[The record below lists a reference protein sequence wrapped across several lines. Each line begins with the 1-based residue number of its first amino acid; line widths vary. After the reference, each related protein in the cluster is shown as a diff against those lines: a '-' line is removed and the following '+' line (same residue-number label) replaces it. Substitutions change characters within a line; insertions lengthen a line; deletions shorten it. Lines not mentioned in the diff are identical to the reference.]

1 LFTLIL
7 LDTSIFLT
15 DIFSNHFKVLARR
28 DKSFPTDCGE
38 NMELIL
44 IIIILILLPIGFVLL
59 YLRAGRDFVDL
70 TPLINKLDML
80 QNFQERIDRSVRDEI
95 AMFRAEMQTQA
106 QQERTELACSLK
118 SFGDS
123 VQARM
128 AEIADLQRNQL
139 EGFAARLSLLT
150 TTNEQKLEAV
160 RQVVDARLKQIQE
173 DNTRQ
178 LDRMRETV
186 DEKLQS
192 TLEKRLGES
201 FKQVSERLEQVHQGL
216 GDMRNLAAGVGD
228 LKKVLTNVK
237 SRGTW
242 GEVQLGAL
250 LEEILSPE
258 QYAKNVKINEHSN
271 DFVEFAIKL
280 PGQGDANADPL
291 WIPVDAKFPVED
303 YSRLLEAQER
313 ADSTAADDAVRQLE
327 ASIKKSA
334 KDISQK
340 YLAPPKTTDFG
351 IMFLPSEG
359 LYAEVIRR
367 TALVQLLQREY
378 HIVVT
383 GPTTFAAILNS
394 LQMGFRSLAIQKRSS
409 EVWKVLGEVKTEFGK
424 FGDLLDAVHK
434 KLVNAT
440 DSMDDVRK
448 RSRAIQ
454 RKLRNVQE
462 LPGASAEVLI
472 EDKTPAELEEP

>member
-1 LFTLIL
+1 M
-7 LDTSIFLT
+7 D
-15 DIFSNHFKVLARR
+15 
-28 DKSFPTDCGE
+28 
-38 NMELIL
+38 LIL
-44 IIIILILLPIGFVLL
+44 IIIILILLSIGFVLL
-59 YLRAGRDFVDL
+59 YLRAGRDSVDL

-95 AMFRAEMQTQA
+95 AMFREEMKTGA
-106 QQERTELACSLK
+106 HQERAELTVSLK
-118 SFGDS
+118 SFSDS
-123 VQARM
+123 V
-128 AEIADLQRNQL
+128 
-139 EGFAARLSLLT
+139 
-150 TTNEQKLEAV
+150 EQKMTAV
-160 RQVVDARLKQIQE
+160 GQLVDEKLKQIQE

-303 YSRLLEAQER
+303 YQRLLDAQER
-313 ADSTAADDAVRQLE
+313 ADITAADDAVRQLE

-334 KDISQK
+334 RDISQK

-394 LQMGFRSLAIQKRSS
+394 LQMGFRSLAIQQRSS

-454 RKLRNVQE
+454 RKLRNVQD
-462 LPGASAEVLI
+462 LPGASAEVLL